1 VATSID
7 FSKREFK
14 GVEFEII
21 DDVDVLTISDPHNLT
36 QISGYI
42 RFAASPGRT
51 YFRGESSL
59 HTTILPS
66 LLRDG
71 PAVVTARSLETRS
84 KRIQEYI
91 DDLSGSQCTCTAHNA
106 RRNHRLK
113 YHESHRCDGT
123 IPRKPKG
130 SLVPGTYRAAIEPLL
145 QHYGIRTRWL
155 DLVDN
160 IWIALWFACH
170 EQKTEYEAT
179 GALGRYARAYAYHLR
194 RSPFKGPQAKPVS
207 GSTQDPSAETG
218 DRSDAASQPE
228 SLDDAYAYV
237 YMFSTGRLSPT
248 AVPGYEI
255 SEDHRLVDLR
265 YATPS
270 VYLRPH
276 AQHGLLIAN
285 RAMPGRNEEHSP
297 ETLSLNSAL
306 SGVIRIK
313 LGDALD
319 WLGEGVL
326 TDVFNLFPP
335 AYSDLGY
342 RKLLAARDSPTSIG
356 AITNYQGGI

>member
-1 VATSID
+1 MNNI
-7 FSKREFK
+7 
-14 GVEFEII
+14 
-21 DDVDVLTISDPHNLT
+21 DVLTISDPHSLT

-42 RFAASPGRT
+42 RFNASPGKT
-51 YFRGESSL
+51 YFRGESSF
-59 HTTILPS
+59 HNTILPS

-71 PAVVTARSLETRS
+71 PNAVTASSLETRS
-84 KRIQEYI
+84 KRLQEYM
-91 DDLSGSQCTCTAHNA
+91 DALSGSPCACSAHSTKSN
-106 RRNHRLK
+106 RRLK
-113 YHESHRCDGT
+113 YHEAHRCTGV

-170 EQKTEYEAT
+170 TQKTEYEKT
-179 GALGRYARAYAYHLR
+179 GRMGQYSRAYAYHLR
-194 RSPFKGPQAKPVS
+194 RSPFSSSRTKSVGNGTEAPEVES
-207 GSTQDPSAETG
+207 GA
-218 DRSDAASQPE
+218 DRSETKSSDNT
-228 SLDDAYAYV
+228 DNDYAYV
-237 YMFSTGRLSPT
+237 YMFSTGRVSST
-248 AVPGYEI
+248 SVPGYEI
-255 SEDHRLVDLR
+255 SDEHRLVDLR
-265 YATPS
+265 YASPS
-270 VYLRPH
+270 IYLRPH

-285 RAMPGRNEEHSP
+285 RAMPGNRDEHSP

-306 SGVIRIK
+306 SGVIRIR

-342 RKLLAARDSPTSIG
+342 RKLLTANDSPSSIG